1 MILKSILAS
10 AVAVAVLG
18 NVSAAV
24 FLTSG
29 ASTASDPLNAGSAA
43 VIFYAGSTAYTIDS
57 LGVFAPT
64 GTENLTVSLW
74 VEGSGSP
81 VRSITIPTGSPDGT
95 GFVYATIPSYLTAAN
110 GHYAL
115 AVTGYTTT
123 GIGDTDAPYLDGPA
137 AYNGALQSAVAGI
150 FGWDGA
156 TNPYNFSSTTSSRF
170 TIASFTATPVPEP
183 EVYASIAGL
192 ALVGFGLYRRQVRK

>member
-10 AVAVAVLG
+10 TAALAVLG

-24 FLTSG
+24 FVTSG
-29 ASTASDPLNAGSAA
+29 ASTASDTANAGTSG
-43 VIFYAGSTAYTIDS
+43 VIFYANSAYSIDT

-74 VEGSGSP
+74 VEGDVSP

-95 GFVYATIPSYLTAAN
+95 GFVYATIPSYITSLG
-110 GHYAL
+110 GHYGL
-115 AVTGYTTT
+115 TVTGYTTT
-123 GIGDTDAPYLDGPA
+123 GIGDTDAPYNDGA
-137 AYNGALQSAVAGI
+137 ASYNGTLQNAVAGV
-150 FGWDGA
+150 FNWTPG
-156 TNPYNFSSTTSSRF
+156 TNPYSASSTTSSRF
-170 TIASFTATPVPEP
+170 TIASFTTTPVPEP

-192 ALVGFGLYRRQVRK
+192 ALVGFGLYRRQARK